1 MSNTKYLLFL
11 LVFLAVTA
19 CYGRSHRVP
28 HKTIHRS
35 PVITWQ
41 HIAAG
46 GAAAGTIITAY
57 KISNG
62 IEESLNTIA
71 EKDPKAFS
79 KATASVMSPL
89 KMASLGFV
97 LIAFIA
103 SLIYLIPK
111 MIEVYSLIR
120 KD

>member
-1 MSNTKYLLFL
+1 MKYTKYLLFL
-11 LVFLAVTA
+11 LVFLAVTT
-19 CYGRSHRVP
+19 CYGSTGRP
-28 HKTIHRS
+28 HKTIYRP
-35 PVITWQ
+35 PVISWQ

-46 GAAAGTIITAY
+46 GVAAGTIITAY

-79 KATASVMSPL
+79 KATDSIMSPL

-97 LIAFIA
+97 LITFIA
-103 SLIYLIPK
+103 SIIYLTPK
-111 MIEVYSLIR
+111 MIQAYSLIR